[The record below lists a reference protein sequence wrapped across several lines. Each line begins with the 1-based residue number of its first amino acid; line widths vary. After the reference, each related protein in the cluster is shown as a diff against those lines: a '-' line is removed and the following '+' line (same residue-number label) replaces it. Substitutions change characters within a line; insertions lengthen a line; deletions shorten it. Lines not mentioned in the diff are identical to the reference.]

1 DISQI
6 NNYIKKYDVVIKY
19 SRQSGYYL
27 QGNEIDKRLVSYK
40 FISLL
45 FGTENG
51 KIVLNMLIETEED
64 CLLSQ
69 CQKTVTDLQSIFNYN
84 FIEQEIN
91 EFIFFIAYLSLH
103 FRKNKDSVN
112 KDENVKYYIKKREYE
127 ASSYVA
133 KKLLLRHEEEEI
145 YFISKLLSGL
155 SIGDYEKDTFI
166 YKEKLL
172 DSIHHV
178 IINFEEMTGFMVK
191 DKSDITRNLYNHLVP
206 TYYRL
211 LFNIPITNPLLQ
223 TIKEEYE
230 SIFIIVEKVLYPIED
245 ALNYLLP
252 DEEIGYITLHLGAS
266 LEKKYSYYTAKKS
279 A

>member
-1 DISQI
+1 MELDSRPLIILQMLAKQKKISINKLMQDLKLTNRQLEYDLKKIDSYLKHNGYGFIQREDEGLLHAPQNIQSLLISISMNKKLINLSSEERKYTIVLHLFINNEIISLFHISSLLKVSKNTILQDISQI

-69 CQKTVTDLQSIFNYN
+69 CQKTVTDLQSIFIYN
-84 FIEQEIN
+84 FIEQEKN

-133 KKLLLRHEEEEI
+133 KKLLLRHEE
-145 YFISKLLSGL
+145 
-155 SIGDYEKDTFI
+155 DEKI
-166 YKEKLL
+166 
-172 DSIHHV
+172 
-178 IINFEEMTGFMVK
+178 
-191 DKSDITRNLYNHLVP
+191 
-206 TYYRL
+206 
-211 LFNIPITNPLLQ
+211 
-223 TIKEEYE
+223 
-230 SIFIIVEKVLYPIED
+230 
-245 ALNYLLP
+245 
-252 DEEIGYITLHLGAS
+252 
-266 LEKKYSYYTAKKS
+266 
-279 A
+279 